1 MDLLV
6 PMVFSGVNFDDDGAV
21 VGKGGRGGGG
31 GGGENIEKREEARGR
46 DTASAPTSAPL
57 IASS

>member
-21 VGKGGRGGGG
+21 VGKGGR